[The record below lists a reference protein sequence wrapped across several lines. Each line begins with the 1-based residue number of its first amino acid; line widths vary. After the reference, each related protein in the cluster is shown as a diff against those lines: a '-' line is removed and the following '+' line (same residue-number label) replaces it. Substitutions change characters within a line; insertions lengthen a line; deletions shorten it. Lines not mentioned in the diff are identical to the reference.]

1 MQFYDINIQL
11 GRASVRQYGQ
21 AASVDE
27 LFRMLDG
34 TGITRGVVWHIAQ
47 RDAGPDVGNALV
59 NTAIAGNERAAGCW
73 SIVPPQTDKDVM
85 TPDFFARMAAE
96 RIVALRAFPDTQR
109 FQLGRTTF
117 GAFLDEVAERRI
129 PLLMSMRFGMEWP
142 AIYRLLEEYPT
153 LTVVLCDLGL
163 WGQDRQSWPLLE
175 KYPNVYL
182 ESSLVSLEAG
192 GLEAAVKAWGA
203 ERILFGSGFPFHY
216 PHAAVL
222 DVLHADVSDRDREK
236 IASGN
241 LAKLLGE
248 VAVV

>member
-1 MQFYDINIQL
+1 MHLFDVNLQI
-11 GRASVRQYGQ
+11 GRPSVRQYG
-21 AASVDE
+21 AVSTTAE
-27 LFRMLDG
+27 LFSALEG

-47 RDAGPDVGNALV
+47 RDGGPDIGNALLAR
-59 NTAIAGNERAAGCW
+59 AIAGDERAHGCW
-73 SIVPPQTDKDVM
+73 SIVPPQTDTDVM
-85 TPDFFARMAAE
+85 TPDFFDRMAVE
-96 RIVALRAFPDTQR
+96 KIVALRAFPDAQR

-117 GAFLDEVAERRI
+117 GTFLDEVAERRI
-129 PLLMSMRFGMEWP
+129 PLLITMHFAMDWP
-142 AIYRLLEEYPT
+142 CVYHLLQEYPT
-153 LTVVLCDLGL
+153 LTVILCELGL

-175 KYPNVYL
+175 QYPNVYL

-222 DVLHADVSDRDREK
+222 DLLHAEITDSDREK

-241 LAKLLGE
+241 LLRLLGE
-248 VAVV
+248 VSVA